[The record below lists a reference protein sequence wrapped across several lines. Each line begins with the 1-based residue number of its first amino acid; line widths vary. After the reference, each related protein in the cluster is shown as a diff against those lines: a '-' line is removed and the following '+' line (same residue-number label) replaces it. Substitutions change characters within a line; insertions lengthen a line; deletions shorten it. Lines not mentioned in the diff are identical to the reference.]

1 MPRRTTRSI
10 SHRRGPGRPAGGQS
24 GEAREALLEAAQ
36 ELMAERGLPRVTVR
50 EVAERAGLQPALVN
64 YYFGGKEELLQAV
77 VDRVAGR
84 LLARA
89 AERADSDGTPRERLR
104 AMLRSMV
111 ADLTGESYAPRLI
124 VEQVL
129 FGREEVVDEF
139 VKRFASRQFAI
150 LDGVVGEGQASGEFR
165 DLETKFLAP
174 QLLGGAI
181 FFFLAQP
188 VLQRLFGL
196 DEITPELAERYADHF
211 ADVAL
216 HGICAP
222 QEPSE

>member
-1 MPRRTTRSI
+1 MPRRSI
-10 SHRRGPGRPAGGQS
+10 RPTSHRRGPGRPAGGQS
-24 GEAREALLEAAQ
+24 GGSREALLEAAQ

-77 VDRVAGR
+77 VDRAAGR

-89 AERADSDGTPRERLR
+89 AESVDSEGSPQERLR
-104 AMLRSMV
+104 ALLRSLVIGM
-111 ADLTGESYAPRLI
+111 TEEPYAPRLI

-139 VKRFASRQFAI
+139 ARRFASRQFAI
-150 LDGVVGEGQASGEFR
+150 LDSVFGEGRAAGEFR
-165 DLETKFLAP
+165 DLETHLLAP
-174 QLLGGAI
+174 QMLGAAI

-188 VLQRLFGL
+188 VLRRLFGIE
-196 DEITPELAERYADHF
+196 EITPEYASRYADQF
-211 ADVAL
+211 ADVLL
-216 HGICAP
+216 HGICTPREAP
-222 QEPSE
+222 E